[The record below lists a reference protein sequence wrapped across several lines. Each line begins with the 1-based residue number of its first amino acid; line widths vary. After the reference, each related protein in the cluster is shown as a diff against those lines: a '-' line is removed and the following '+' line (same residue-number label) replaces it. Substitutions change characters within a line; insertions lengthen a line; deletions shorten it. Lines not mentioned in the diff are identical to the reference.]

1 MAAESAGGNGRPNW
15 TLIGEG
21 KLRKGKRKK
30 KGKEGKKK
38 RKEEEGKKMKDEH
51 MPWRGHIR

>member
-1 MAAESAGGNGRPNW
+1 MREETADHIKEMR
-15 TLIGEG
+15 LIGER

-51 MPWRGHIR
+51 MP